1 MEFAGSGLLAIAFVS
16 LSSPDQ
22 GIRRLAYGTLDK
34 FKNAVEVGNMCISLC
49 LFFYHIKF
57 HFGNTRLFSITQN
70 LFIYFY
76 IVDTFFIPIWRATF
90 LWNNLS
96 RVSENG
102 YVDCSFSLWQFVM
115 LHFRCFGKN
124 KDAKYLSVFL

>member
-76 IVDTFFIPIWRATF
+76 IVDTFFIPIWRAIF
-90 LWNNLS
+90 FF
-96 RVSENG
+96 NG
-102 YVDCSFSLWQFVM
+102 II
-115 LHFRCFGKN
+115 
-124 KDAKYLSVFL
+124 

>member
-57 HFGNTRLFSITQN
+57 HFGNARLFSITQN

-90 LWNNLS
+90 FFYLCCI
-96 RVSENG
+96 
-102 YVDCSFSLWQFVM
+102 DIQ
-115 LHFRCFGKN
+115 
-124 KDAKYLSVFL
+124 DAI